1 MIRRGRNNDEIVG
14 LSYDTLE
21 ELNIQEVAGRVIWGP
36 NRLDDVVLV
45 YTSASRVYCFDGQQK
60 LLWRS
65 GKVDL
70 SPVGGGIVD
79 GENFLITGVE
89 GTLWRLNSTTGE
101 TVDASPLNKRVVGTP
116 FKVVNE
122 VWVPT
127 EAGIVSGA
135 LQE

>member
-1 MIRRGRNNDEIVG
+1 MH
-14 LSYDTLE
+14 
-21 ELNIQEVAGRVIWGP
+21 
-36 NRLDDVVLV
+36 RLRLMQSMHTHDCPAV
-45 YTSASRVYCFDGQQK
+45 TETNQRQK
-60 LLWRS
+60 S
-65 GKVDL
+65 
-70 SPVGGGIVD
+70 
-79 GENFLITGVE
+79 TGVE